1 MCFTEMTEMTF
12 TGISHWTYLKGVNQD
27 EWWTLVNKMLVK
39 KWCNVYIYILYKTTF
54 WWYTPII
61 YDKVWGCFYYFWL
74 VGTFCPYIGNSNP
87 KWRTHIFQ
95 RGWHHQ
101 PVVLLTMGMTS
112 LWKYGSEFPSELFVQ
127 SPKRRLGRKCFS
139 APPGTTKKQQR
150 KHTHTRWCPIVI

>member
-1 MCFTEMTEMTF
+1 MLYWNDWNNIYRHKSLNVLEGGEPRRMVDIGQQNASKEMMQC
-12 TGISHWTYLKGVNQD
+12 I
-27 EWWTLVNKMLVK
+27 
-39 KWCNVYIYILYKTTF
+39 YIYILYKTTF